1 MSLLVLQPQSCIGK
15 VYSNFVPLKHT
26 ITIYNSLLPHAEQTE
41 SELVEVRRERDR
53 LRKQKE
59 EEVSALNSRL
69 QAMEKS
75 YDAILQVMTLCSI

>member
-1 MSLLVLQPQSCIGK
+1 MHRQSLFELCAPK
-15 VYSNFVPLKHT
+15 THH
-26 ITIYNSLLPHAEQTE
+26 IYNSLPPHAEQTE

-75 YDAILQVMTLCSI
+75 YDAILQVMIL